1 MPTVTW
7 RRDCRAVTAHI
18 RLGDLTCPS
27 GDLVVIDGGYLGLWS
42 GDSSPAGVDL
52 DLLGVE
58 DATTAADIRDAV
70 DFEIA
75 GPDAQAAAAFLAR
88 VLPDQ
93 SLYDVPASATAA
105 FAEAFAGICRD
116 NGLDAALRATDRVPH
131 RERARRAA
139 APVAGVS
146 AGAFQAFGIPAVA
159 LGGLPTD
166 RPRWVLATAE
176 SDDELT
182 DGWWSA
188 ISLVLSEASVAS
200 STVVGTVGVDWARL
214 AFADAQA
221 LGAWQHDS
229 PIDGLADVA
238 FWGRSQ
244 EEAALANDAPLLT
257 TPGDAGTYGWS
268 DLPVATAVT
277 KAQAVLS
284 WVEEQPDR
292 KLMVDFRPHSD
303 HWRVMREVRSSR
315 TNSGTVEVGGARIL
329 FTMTGRGDGFFPVY
343 ADRDA
348 AGALVALRVV
358 LAEQA
363 QG

>member
-1 MPTVTW
+1 MSLVW
-7 RRDCRAVTAHI
+7 RLDCRAVTQHI
-18 RLGDLTCPS
+18 RLGDITCPS
-27 GDLVVIDGGYLGLWS
+27 GDLVIIDGGYLGLWS
-42 GDSSPAGVDL
+42 GDDSPAKVDL

-58 DATTAADIRDAV
+58 DAATAADIRAAV

-75 GPDAQAAAAFLAR
+75 GPDAAAAAAFLAR
-88 VLPDQ
+88 AQPDQ

-105 FAEAFAGICRD
+105 FTGAFARICRD
-116 NGLDAALRATDRVPH
+116 NGLDAALRETDRVPH

-159 LGGLPTD
+159 VGGLPTD
-166 RPRWVLATAE
+166 RPLWVMAAAQ
-176 SDDELT
+176 SDDELA

-200 STVVGTVGVDWARL
+200 SAIVGTVGVDWARL
-214 AFADAQA
+214 AFADARA

-244 EEAALANDAPLLT
+244 ADAALANDAPLLT
-257 TPGDAGTYGWS
+257 TPGDAGTYGWAN
-268 DLPVATAVT
+268 LTVAEAVA